1 MARIPLDICRRRR
14 SAVTLIELLVVIAII
29 AVLIGLL
36 LPAVQ
41 KVREA
46 ANRMT
51 CTNNLKQIG
60 LALHHFA
67 NDHGERLPPDAVT
80 GPFPLAGVT
89 APGAKHCWGPFILPY
104 LEQQAVY
111 NLYHWEVSSH
121 ELLNQPAVNT
131 QLKVLQ
137 CPSAEPNRLYLIPSN
152 GGTAACTDYAAMSG
166 VNPVLAGLG
175 WIDRIGNYE
184 GAMPAYNIMV
194 RLTDITDGL
203 SSTALIAEDA
213 GRPKLWQAGRYIP
226 GPAIKGPWSAW
237 ENGITLQGSTLD
249 GATQP
254 GTCAINCT
262 NKQEVY
268 SFHPGG
274 ANVLFADGSVHF
286 LKQTIDI
293 RVFARLVTRAG
304 GEVVSASDY

>member
-1 MARIPLDICRRRR
+1 L
-14 SAVTLIELLVVIAII
+14 TLIELVVVIAII

-46 ANRMT
+46 ANRT
-51 CTNNLKQIG
+51 ACTNNLKQIG

-67 NDHGERLPPDAVT
+67 NDHGDRFPPGQVT
-80 GPFPLAGVT
+80 GPFPSAGVT
-89 APGAKHCWGPFILPY
+89 TAAQHCWGPFLLPY
-104 LEQQAVY
+104 IEQQALA
-111 NLYHWEVSSH
+111 NLYRWDVSGNH
-121 ELLNQPAVNT
+121 PLNQPAVNT

-137 CPSAEPNRLYLIPSN
+137 CPSAEPDRVYTIPA
-152 GGTAACTDYAAMSG
+152 GGTAACTDYAAVSG
-166 VNPVLAGLG
+166 VDPVLAGYG
-175 WIDRIGNYE
+175 WIDQAGNYE
-184 GAMPAYNIMV
+184 GVMPSNNIMV
-194 RLTDITDGL
+194 RLVDITDG
-203 SSTALIAEDA
+203 SSNTALIAEDA
-213 GRPKLWQAGRYIP
+213 GRPKLWQAGRYIT
-226 GPAIKGPWSAW
+226 GVTLTGPWSALQ
-237 ENGITLQGSTLD
+237 NRVFLQGSTLD
-249 GATQP
+249 GATRP

-286 LKQTIDI
+286 LKESIDI
-293 RVFARLVTRAG
+293 RVLARLVTRAG